1 MIDNSNIDYPLQI
14 AVLTLLILKNIHSR
28 NYFILYKKAASYVLY
43 NTQYMNALKLNTVLD
58 VWYLDVKRF
67 SKRLGHVL
75 FYLLHAPF
83 LYPNKENFFV

>member
-43 NTQYMNALKLNTVLD
+43 NTQYMNTLKLNTMSLMFD
-58 VWYLDVKRF
+58 I
-67 SKRLGHVL
+67 
-75 FYLLHAPF
+75 
-83 LYPNKENFFV
+83 